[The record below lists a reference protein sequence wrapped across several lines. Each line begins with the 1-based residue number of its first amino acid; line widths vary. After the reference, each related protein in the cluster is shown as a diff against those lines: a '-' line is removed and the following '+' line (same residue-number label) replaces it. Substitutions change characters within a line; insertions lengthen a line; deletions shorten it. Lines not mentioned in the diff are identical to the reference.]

1 MALAIKR
8 FFRDFGSTAGENR
21 LLICIGLAGLG
32 TIAAVLMGVPKML
45 IALSFASVVAVAVLV
60 FVIASALFGR
70 LDFIL
75 MGWVLLFPLGYYFLS
90 IPRERSVFTL
100 DRALLGTC
108 IVAIAFTP
116 RVRRTLPTPMRTAAI
131 WWVFFLFAAFTSL
144 RNMDNALGASKE
156 VIDAFILPGVLGY
169 YVWRNF
175 PVRSK
180 LSQLHAL
187 SSLMCVYVSAISVAE
202 LLRGEDLLPLPAAI
216 MFSDET
222 GMLQR
227 VNGPFATNNSLGLIG
242 LISLFFLIFLRRAIG
257 TRMPGWQRV
266 LHVAGL
272 ASALTMALS
281 PMFRSIAITLVF
293 IGVLEACWS
302 RSVKVRL
309 TIAGVALAGGASF
322 ALLHVAFPEFFQSR
336 VSDISD
342 LYGRIAQY
350 NQTWVLF
357 KSYPLNGVGLANYAT
372 VADSVPSAYYR
383 GVESVGSAHNT
394 LASILV
400 DTGLVGFLGYFLAQV
415 YFFTAFWRLH
425 LLGTP
430 QAKLATRFALYIF
443 LSYWF
448 TGMMLTS
455 GYYSDLNLWYLF
467 TMAVVYKFANTE
479 TELVGIAVRVWES
492 SASFNL
498 EPYPVALHEL

>member
-1 MALAIKR
+1 MASAIR
-8 FFRDFGSTAGENR
+8 RAFRDFGSAGGENR

-32 TIAAVLMGVPKML
+32 TIAATLMGVPKML
-45 IALSFASVVAVAVLV
+45 IAMSFASVIAAAVLL
-60 FVIASALFGR
+60 FVIASILFGR
-70 LDFIL
+70 IDFIL

-100 DRALLGTC
+100 DRALLCAC
-108 IVAIAFTP
+108 IVAIAFTS
-116 RVRRTLPTPMRTAAI
+116 REGRTLPTPMRTAAI

-144 RNMDNALGASKE
+144 HNIDNALGASKE
-156 VIDAFILPGVLGY
+156 VIDAFVFPGVLGY

-175 PVRSK
+175 PVRRK
-180 LSQLHAL
+180 LSELHVL
-187 SSLMCVYVSAISVAE
+187 SSLMCVYVAAISVAE
-202 LLRGEDLLPLPAAI
+202 LLRGEDLLPLPSAI
-216 MFSDET
+216 MFTDET
-222 GMLQR
+222 GLVQR

-242 LISLFFLIFLRRAIG
+242 LISLFFLIFLRRTIG
-257 TRMPGWQRV
+257 TRMPSWQRA

-281 PMFRSIAITLVF
+281 PMFRSIVITLVVVG
-293 IGVLEACWS
+293 ILEMYRT
-302 RSVKVRL
+302 RSTKIRL
-309 TIAGVALAGGASF
+309 MIAGVALAGGAGF
-322 ALLHVAFPEFFQSR
+322 AFLRLALPEFFQYR

-342 LYGRIAQY
+342 LYARIAQY
-350 NQTWVLF
+350 KQTWALF
-357 KSYPLNGVGLANYAT
+357 KTYPLNGVGLANYAT

-400 DTGLVGFLGYFLAQV
+400 DTGLVGLLGYFLAQV
-415 YFFTAFWRLH
+415 YFFIAFWQLH

-443 LSYWF
+443 LSYWI

-467 TMAVVYKFANTE
+467 AMTVIYKFANTK
-479 TELVGIAVRVWES
+479 TELVGMAARVWEP
-492 SASFNL
+492 SAAVNL
-498 EPYPVALHEL
+498 EPYSVALHEL